1 MVGKRILIVEDEA
14 TLGRVLSDTLRSQG
28 YDVTLAEDGIAG
40 IEQFTAQHADL
51 VIADIMMPRK
61 DGLSMV
67 EQIRKLDSRVE
78 ILFLSAR
85 TGANDVVEGFR
96 RGGNDYLRKPFSL
109 DELLIRVDALLARH
123 PEDANNTII
132 DIGN

>member
-51 VIADIMMPRK
+51 VIADIMMPRM

-85 TGANDVVEGFR
+85 TGADDVVEGFR

-109 DELLIRVDALLARH
+109 A
-123 PEDANNTII
+123 
-132 DIGN
+132 